1 MDISLAE
8 EHAYS
13 FVPQISIDDARER
26 VEKKKTTLV

>member
-13 FVPQISIDDARER
+13 FVPQISVDDARER
-26 VEKKKTTLV
+26 VEKTTLV